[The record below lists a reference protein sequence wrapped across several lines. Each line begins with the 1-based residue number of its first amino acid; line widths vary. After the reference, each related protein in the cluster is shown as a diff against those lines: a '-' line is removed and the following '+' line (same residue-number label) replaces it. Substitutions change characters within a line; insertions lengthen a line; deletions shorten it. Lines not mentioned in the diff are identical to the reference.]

1 MSSPKDDDQ
10 IEALSRRFGV
20 IVHDRGGADNAEEV
34 LAAVVETLRAEGVR
48 VGGLY
53 QHTTRY
59 PSGRARMDLVDIA
72 RQCRYEISQ
81 DLGAGSSA
89 CCLNP
94 GALVEASAVLRR
106 DIAERVALL
115 VVNKFAGM
123 EVDGEGMAPDAFE
136 ALSAGIPVLT
146 CLSVRYQEKF
156 EAVSGGLG
164 TFLPPEETAVVDWA
178 RGVLA

>member
-1 MSSPKDDDQ
+1 MSAPEDT
-10 IEALSRRFGV
+10 LSRRFG
-20 IVHDRGGADNAEEV
+20 IILHDRGDNAEEV
-34 LAAVVETLRAEGVR
+34 LAAVVEALVAEGVR

-53 QHTTRY
+53 QSTTRY

-72 RQCRYEISQ
+72 RQTRHEISQ

-106 DIAERVALL
+106 DIGDGVALL

-136 ALSAGIPVLT
+136 ALANGIPVLT
-146 CLSVRYQEKF
+146 CLSQRYREKF

-164 TFLPPEETAVVDWA
+164 TFLPPDAEAVRAWA

>member
-1 MSSPKDDDQ
+1 MSPQED
-10 IEALSRRFGV
+10 ALSRRFGI
-20 IVHDRGGADNAEEV
+20 IVHDRGDNAEEV
-34 LAAVVETLRAEGVR
+34 LAAVVQTLLDDGVR

-59 PSGRARMDLVDIA
+59 PSGRARMDVVDIA
-72 RQCRYEISQ
+72 GQRRHEISQ

-94 GALVEASAVLRR
+94 SALVEASAVLRR
-106 DIAERVALL
+106 DIDAGVDLL

-123 EVDGEGMAPDAFE
+123 EVDGEGMAPDTFE
-136 ALSAGIPVLT
+136 ALAAGIPVLT
-146 CLSVRYQEKF
+146 CLSQRYKEKF

-164 TFLPPEETAVVDWA
+164 TFLPPEVDAVRAWA